1 MITIKSNETSNKLA
15 IYTLQ
20 ATLATIYVC
29 SCKHNSSW
37 LASYIHACTN
47 KTQSIANLQDLI
59 PTLVSQFVLPII
71 STKNTMAVK
80 KVAAKNLKM
89 AMLKKM

>member
-1 MITIKSNETSNKLA
+1 M
-15 IYTLQ
+15 
-20 ATLATIYVC
+20 C
-29 SCKHNSSW
+29 
-37 LASYIHACTN
+37 
-47 KTQSIANLQDLI
+47 
-59 PTLVSQFVLPII
+59 FVVELHMLMHRIRLLEVNYI